1 MNRKE
6 VFSKLPRASTFGL
19 LTGVVGLIL
28 ILLPIGSSL
37 EENFGL
43 DWLFKLRGV
52 QTPPSEVVIVSI
64 DKASAETLNLPVDAS
79 QWPRSLHGR
88 LIRILHR
95 HGARIIAFDM
105 LFDQRRV
112 PEENRAMAQAMMAA
126 QNVVLSESIK
136 PHIIN
141 KNIYIESLVSPT
153 ALLAEAAVTTA
164 PFPLPKANTDVKRF
178 WTFKASVG
186 GRATLPTAVFH
197 LFIFHEVYDEFRQLI
212 KSASPEYAARLPA
225 HNKAVF
231 RGDDLNRMTDMLKNR
246 FRTEPGLVQQLH
258 KTLSDW
264 DLPNRET
271 ALLRS
276 CLKLYQGGNSRYFN
290 HYGPSRTIKTVP
302 YHQVINQSFRDPDS
316 FRDKAVFVGR
326 SEDLQPENDRGFYS
340 VFSEPGALTISS
352 VELAATAFAN
362 LLTDRTLRPPRLQ
375 DQLLLIALW
384 GFLIGLICYSLPVG
398 RAVLSTLTLAVIYL
412 SVVCLQFSR
421 NDIWLPVVIPLCIQL
436 PFAFVSTLISRY
448 LTSNRERVTIH
459 KALSYYIPE
468 DVASKLAK
476 EKHLLRLSEESR
488 LMYGVCFATD
498 AGNYTTLSETIDP
511 MTLGQVMNEY
521 YAAIFEPVRRHG
533 GIVSDVMGDAMLAIW
548 ATPQA
553 DEATRVHACN
563 AALELIAAVDRFNR
577 SHSLHLPTRV
587 GLQYGQMRLGNVGSS
602 DHYEYRAVGDIVNS
616 ATRIEGLNKQLGTRL
631 LVSEECLMRAGGFYT
646 RKLGAFL
653 LEGKSRTLV
662 IHELLC
668 LREDVKPEQ
677 ERLCTRFSEA
687 LALFQAQRWNDAL
700 QHFSLLMLDYPHDGP
715 SLFYKN
721 QCQRYM
727 EYPPDIMSAN
737 VIQINKNAPKLA
749 I

>member
-1 MNRKE
+1 M
-6 VFSKLPRASTFGL
+6 FRASAFGL
-19 LTGVVGLIL
+19 LTGIIGLFL
-28 ILLPIGSSL
+28 SLLPIGSSL

-43 DWLFKLRGV
+43 GWLFELRGV
-52 QTPPSEVVIVSI
+52 QAPPSEVAIVSI
-64 DKASAETLNLPVDAS
+64 DKASAETLNLPDEAS
-79 QWPRSLHGR
+79 RWPRSLHGQ

-112 PEENRAMAQAMMAA
+112 PEENQAMAQAMIAA

-141 KNIYIESLVSPT
+141 KNIYIESLISPT
-153 ALLAEAAVTTA
+153 DQLAESAVATA

-212 KSASPEYAARLPA
+212 EAAGPENAARLPA
-225 HNKAVF
+225 HKKVVF
-231 RGDDLNRMTDMLKNR
+231 RGDDLHRVTDTLKNW
-246 FRTEPGLVQQLH
+246 FRTAPGFMQQLH
-258 KTLSDW
+258 ESLSDW
-264 DLPNRET
+264 NLPKKET
-271 ALLRS
+271 VLLRS
-276 CLKLYQGGNSRYFN
+276 YLKLYQRGNSRYLN
-290 HYGPSRTIKTVP
+290 HYGPSRTIRTVP
-302 YHQVINQSFRDPDS
+302 YHQVINQSFRDPDM
-316 FRDKAVFVGR
+316 FRDKAIFIGR

-340 VFSEPGALTISS
+340 VFTESAITISS

-362 LLTDRTLRPPRLQ
+362 LLTDRTLRPLSPQDRLV
-375 DQLLLIALW
+375 LIMLW
-384 GFLIGLICYSLPVG
+384 GFLVGLICFSLPVG
-398 RAVLSTLTLAVIYL
+398 QAALSTLTLAVLYL
-412 SVVCLQFSR
+412 SVAHLQFSW
-421 NDIWLPVVIPLCIQL
+421 NDTWLPVVIPLCIQL
-436 PFAFVSTLISRY
+436 PFAFLSALFFRY
-448 LTSNRERVTIH
+448 LTSNRERINIH

-476 EKHLLRLSEESR
+476 EKHLQQLSEESQ

-521 YAAIFEPVRRHG
+521 YAAVFEPVSRHG
-533 GIVSDVMGDAMLAIW
+533 GIISDVMGDAMLAVW

-553 DEATRVHACN
+553 DEATRVHACD
-563 AALELIAAVDRFNR
+563 AALQLIAAVDRFNR
-577 SHSLHLPTRV
+577 SHTIHLPTRV
-587 GLQYGQMRLGNVGSS
+587 GLHYGQMRLGNVGSS

-631 LVSEECLMRAGGFYT
+631 LVSEECLTRAGDFYT
-646 RKLGAFL
+646 RKLGTFL

-662 IHELLC
+662 VHELLC
-668 LREDVKPEQ
+668 RRTDVKPEQ
-677 ERLCTRFSEA
+677 ERLCAGFYDA

-715 SLFYKN
+715 SLFYKH

-727 EYPPDIMSAN
+727 EYPPDITSAD
-737 VIQINKNAPKLA
+737 VIQINRNAPKLA